1 MYSPTSEE
9 WKQAH
14 SQARFVILSVLVEA
28 EENFVSVK
36 EVIGEDGKPDL
47 LLTMDKTKL
56 ESVGKPAI
64 GQFLKKLQVYK
75 SLGDFESA
83 DEMFS
88 KHSKVTEQ
96 WLQWRD
102 IVIDRKQP
110 RKMKVQANT
119 IIKGN
124 LIPFKSSCFLG
135 RPQKLKK
142 SFTVDLK
149 TFFSITR
156 TIFSHSRSEQFW

>member
-14 SQARFVILSVLVEA
+14 SQARFVILSVLIEA

-36 EVIGEDGKPDL
+36 EVTGEDGKPDL
-47 LLTMDKTKL
+47 LLTMDKSKL

-124 LIPFKSSCFLG
+124 LTPFYVFYLVDTSYHKETSGKVNFFDEKSSGCV
-135 RPQKLKK
+135 K
-142 SFTVDLK
+142 
-149 TFFSITR
+149 
-156 TIFSHSRSEQFW
+156 E

>member
-14 SQARFVILSVLVEA
+14 SQARFVILQVLLEA
-28 EENFVSVK
+28 EENFVKVK
-36 EVIGEDGKPDL
+36 EVLGEDGKPDL
-47 LLTMDKTKL
+47 LLTMDKSKV

-75 SLGDFESA
+75 SLGDFETA
-83 DEMFS
+83 DEMFT
-88 KHSKVTEQ
+88 KFSKVTDQ

-102 IVIDRKQP
+102 IVVDRKQP

-119 IIKGN
+119 IIRGKGLNFKAAWKVPVGFNKVKYYRKN
-124 LIPFKSSCFLG
+124 LQRWIEKSPLSTYLISIPL
-135 RPQKLKK
+135 
-142 SFTVDLK
+142 
-149 TFFSITR
+149 
-156 TIFSHSRSEQFW
+156 

>member
-1 MYSPTSEE
+1 MYSPASSE

-14 SQARFVILSVLVEA
+14 SQARFVILQVLLEA
-28 EENFVSVK
+28 EENFVKVK
-36 EVIGEDGKPDL
+36 EVVGDDGKPDL
-47 LLTMDKTKL
+47 LLTMDKSKV

-83 DEMFS
+83 DEMFTKLS
-88 KHSKVTEQ
+88 KITDQ

-102 IVIDRKQP
+102 IVVDRKQP

-119 IIKGN
+119 IIKGEW
-124 LIPFKSSCFLG
+124 LISH
-135 RPQKLKK
+135 QKALN
-142 SFTVDLK
+142 V
-149 TFFSITR
+149 I
-156 TIFSHSRSEQFW
+156 SEQ